1 MHNSIPHGSW
11 ERDGL
16 GLTVIFHYG
25 GIDSKARPHVF
36 SRLKHTDVWQQE
48 EAHGGAM
55 LIPWQPEQEDLIN
68 DWKGFHLERDFALI
82 EKKKISLGS
91 IPADVFALIW
101 CFMFQYHTLQ
111 TVNDLIYQSWCVPWC
126 QILLNPEGLFHFTKH
141 YLWIKAL
148 QMQPEVWLLLLM
160 ININIKVRLKP
171 KCFCIIERK
180 QNVWV
185 PDSQFPGCLQKFN
198 APRFI
203 VNYWKWSNTIIR
215 YVANEQHVKYL
226 SNWRYKLFTACTAAG
241 TASYVLRDLCR
252 ELGGSHE
259 EPLDD
264 VCFPFPHIAGKI
276 CQTKLNKTHC
286 NASWIHGLMY

>member
-16 GLTVIFHYG
+16 GLTVTFHYG

-48 EAHGGAM
+48 ESHGGAM

-68 DWKGFHLERDFALI
+68 DWKGFHLEQDFALI
-82 EKKKISLGS
+82 EKNIYLGS

-141 YLWIKAL
+141 YWRIKAL

-160 ININIKVRLKP
+160 IYINIKVRLKP

-180 QNVWV
+180 QNVWCTRICFIFATSIFV
-185 PDSQFPGCLQKFN
+185 IVSRKYVFASLFHFLVEMHSHSLIISASKLLN
-198 APRFI
+198 APSLVVCSKI
-203 VNYWKWSNTIIR
+203 VFAFASD
-215 YVANEQHVKYL
+215 H
-226 SNWRYKLFTACTAAG
+226 CT
-241 TASYVLRDLCR
+241 LRTCLVQALYFAQKR
-252 ELGGSHE
+252 
-259 EPLDD
+259 
-264 VCFPFPHIAGKI
+264 
-276 CQTKLNKTHC
+276 N
-286 NASWIHGLMY
+286 